1 MAGEAPAQQRV
12 SCGAGGGTGK
22 QGRGSPGSPGDGAR
36 EAAPGWPRHGG
47 EGTGG
52 HALHNPAARGARA
65 ARRTAGSR
73 PRSGAAGSGPQSP
86 APQAAQ
92 AAAARRPSP
101 TRRPGG
107 RSPSAPPQ
115 ATMPGPSRFFGP
127 LAVAAAAAATH
138 CPGRS
143 RDKRRGRQ
151 PVAEPHRATAH
162 APAVTAPASRLRRGS
177 SRPSPSAPL
186 ASYCARPAGFPLPSL
201 PRPAAR
207 DPLALTGRGA
217 RALLAPGPRRPRPRP
232 PFAPAPAGGSASAA
246 RDCVADWAGG
256 KGGPGPAAS
265 PRCLRRLP
273 PGSRRPGQLAD
284 PAAAAATRSPALPR
298 PSSPAAEGAGAG
310 TNPVYGRSGLWRRRT
325 RRRTAPHQR
334 LICSTT

>member
-1 MAGEAPAQQRV
+1 
-12 SCGAGGGTGK
+12 
-22 QGRGSPGSPGDGAR
+22 
-36 EAAPGWPRHGG
+36 
-47 EGTGG
+47 
-52 HALHNPAARGARA
+52 
-65 ARRTAGSR
+65 
-73 PRSGAAGSGPQSP
+73 
-86 APQAAQ
+86 
-92 AAAARRPSP
+92 
-101 TRRPGG
+101 
-107 RSPSAPPQ
+107 
-115 ATMPGPSRFFGP
+115 MPGPSRFFGP

-138 CPGRS
+138 CPRRS

-162 APAVTAPASRLRRGS
+162 APAVTAPASRLRRSS

-256 KGGPGPAAS
+256 KAARDLPHHHAAS
-265 PRCLRRLP
+265 AASRRGRGALASWLILLPLQRRAAPPRPAP
-273 PGSRRPGQLAD
+273 PGLPSRR
-284 PAAAAATRSPALPR
+284 
-298 PSSPAAEGAGAG
+298 
-310 TNPVYGRSGLWRRRT
+310 GRGGRD
-325 RRRTAPHQR
+325 
-334 LICSTT
+334 